1 MSQNIDYERFLYCIK
16 WMQASY
22 RNTTRRLTTDANPGL
37 PVRRLLRRDSGA
49 VQAASQLNAPQSK
62 LHQV

>member
-22 RNTTRRLTTDANPGL
+22 RNTTHRLTTDANPGL
-37 PVRRLLRRDSGA
+37 PDRCLPTQAWLRRRAGC
-49 VQAASQLNAPQSK
+49 LCNWTQSK